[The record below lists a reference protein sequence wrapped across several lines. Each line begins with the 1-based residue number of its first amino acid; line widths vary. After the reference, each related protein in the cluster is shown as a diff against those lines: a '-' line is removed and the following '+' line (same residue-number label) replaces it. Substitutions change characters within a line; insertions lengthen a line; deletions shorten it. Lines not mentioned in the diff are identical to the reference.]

1 LHRRSIRAWWSE
13 GESWYAAVGLA
24 NLVLGASSILIPLT
38 LKSVLHRSVDSLG
51 VLSSLVSLVGVLGSL
66 AWGRLSDAAHRRK
79 PFVVLSFAVSGACLA
94 LMALARSFVD
104 LVVLNMVLNLFWV
117 ANASVTVLLV
127 IENRDPSD
135 WETKI
140 GHLNQ
145 VGALGWVFGLLLGSV
160 VLAVGGRLAD
170 ESTTLRAM
178 FALVGIGGVAAAVLA
193 ARSLPRGRGQALE
206 ATAPAPAVS
215 LSSALVDLVR
225 LGPIR
230 RFDAR
235 QLGRRIRWG
244 RRRQEL
250 PPGTKTFLL
259 ATLVAY
265 LGLGL
270 FGIPLPLLL
279 AERFLLPPSI
289 VFLFFALQNA
299 AVVVA
304 YPWASRRIRES
315 GNLRVHRGALAIRL
329 ALFATAA
336 AYLALTSRIPPIP
349 LLVVA
354 FIVYGLTW
362 STFQLSGT
370 AITSRFAKAEARGRA
385 LGLYS
390 GLAGSGWILAG
401 VGSGY
406 LARWAGYQAS
416 FGAGA
421 LCLVLALVM
430 LRFVPE
436 PEAAGNAAAGGAEPP
451 SEDRRDARNGSAA

>member
-1 LHRRSIRAWWSE
+1 MSRRSIRAWWSE

-79 PFVVLSFAVSGACLA
+79 PFVVLSYAVSGACLA
-94 LMALARSFVD
+94 FMALARSFED
-104 LVVLNMVLNLFWV
+104 LVVLNMALNLFWV

-127 IENRDPSD
+127 IENRDPSE

-145 VGALGWVFGLLLGSV
+145 VGALGWVFGLLLGSA

-170 ESTTLRAM
+170 EATALRAT
-178 FALVGIGGVAAAVLA
+178 FALIGVGGVAAAVLA
-193 ARSLPRGRGQALE
+193 ARSVPKGRGQVLE
-206 ATAPAPAVS
+206 APAPAPAVS
-215 LSSALVDLVR
+215 LGSALVDLVR
-225 LGPIR
+225 LGPMR

-235 QLGRRIRWG
+235 QLGRRIG
-244 RRRQEL
+244 RIRHRQDL

-259 ATLVAY
+259 ATMVAY
-265 LGLGL
+265 FGLGL
-270 FGIPLPLLL
+270 FGIPLPMLL
-279 AERFLLPPSI
+279 AERFLLPPSF

-315 GNLRVHRGALAIRL
+315 GNLRVHRGALALRL

-336 AYLALTSRIPPIP
+336 GYLALTSRIPPVPI
-349 LLVVA
+349 LVVA

-370 AITSRFAKAEARGRA
+370 AITSRFAKTEARGRA
-385 LGLYS
+385 LGLYN

-416 FGAGA
+416 FGAAA

-436 PEAAGNAAAGGAEPP
+436 PGGAAAAGGEEPP
-451 SEDRRDARNGSAA
+451 SEDRREARNGSAA